1 MGTPTGGTPSSVVQ
15 DILGKLLIA
24 FTICYPSRV
33 FIGDNNM
40 HQLTMLSNYNYG
52 DARLKGLT
60 WVKAVNILVD
70 HVLFNA

>member
-1 MGTPTGGTPSSVVQ
+1 MGTPTGGTSSLVVL

-40 HQLTMLSNYNYG
+40 HQLTMLSKCNYG
-52 DARLKGLT
+52 GC
-60 WVKAVNILVD
+60 KAQWLD
-70 HVLFNA
+70 TG